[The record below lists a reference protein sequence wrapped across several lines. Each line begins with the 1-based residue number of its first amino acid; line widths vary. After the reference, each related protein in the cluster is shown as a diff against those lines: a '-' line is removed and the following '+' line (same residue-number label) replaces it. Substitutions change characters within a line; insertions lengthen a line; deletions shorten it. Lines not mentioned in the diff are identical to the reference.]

1 MKKLLLALGFVFG
14 VVGLVSAPTYAD
26 SWSRND
32 REWGSRWNKWRDRG
46 AVLGIKDWNITD
58 KNCETVK
65 VRLSNKL
72 DSLKNAGERKKEKYE
87 NIKTRVQAVI
97 DTAKEQGVD
106 TAKLEEDLVVLAT
119 KVEVYKAE
127 AIELYDKLQKSA
139 SVDCTTEE
147 GRAEMR
153 VWLQEARN
161 QLKEVRSAMKDIHT
175 FLRETLKPDLHDVK
189 GQLETLADNST
200 DSPEDT
206 TN

>member
-1 MKKLLLALGFVFG
+1 MKKIVLALGFVLG
-14 VVGLVSAPTYAD
+14 IVGLLSAPTYAD

-32 REWGSRWNKWRDRG
+32 REWGARLGRWHDRG

-65 VRLSNKL
+65 LRLTNKL
-72 DSLKNAGERKKEKYE
+72 EILKKIGERKKAKYE
-87 NIKTRVQAVI
+87 SIKTRVQSVI

-106 TAKLEEDLVVLAT
+106 TAKLEEDLVLLAA

-127 AIELYDKLQKSA
+127 ATDLYDMLQKA
-139 SVDCTTEE
+139 ATADCATEE

-161 QLKEVRSAMKDIHT
+161 QLKEVRSAMKDIYT
-175 FLRETLKPDLHDVK
+175 FLRETLKPDLDDVK
-189 GQLETLADNST
+189 EQLEALSDDST
-200 DSPEDT
+200 ESSEGT